1 MYTKLLYIGT
11 LAFTPRL
18 YLVVKLGQEEENFVV
33 VFAPPQLFQNDV
45 VLIVLF
51 TKKFE
56 DEFGNV
62 LVVIESDE
70 VYFGAFFNF
79 VGLIKSQKGKYVRTV
94 TCQRGFSEI
103 DPSIYL
109 VVVAQVPLIR
119 TNHIFRIPSLKPRK
133 IMTLKRMIPKQQI
146 SAISMLFLPG
156 P

>member
-1 MYTKLLYIGT
+1 M
-11 LAFTPRL
+11 
-18 YLVVKLGQEEENFVV
+18 KLGQEEENFVV

-62 LVVIESDE
+62 LIVNESDE

-103 DPSIYL
+103 ESKFL
-109 VVVAQVPLIR
+109 VVVAEVPLIR
-119 TNHIFRIPSLKPRK
+119 THNIFRIPSLKPRK

-146 SAISMLFLPG
+146 NAISMLFLPG